1 MEKIN
6 KTILETNGNKIY
18 LEKIKIQNYG
28 TISNFEYSC
37 KFDENGNPNPIVLVG
52 KNGSGKTLLLS
63 NILHSLIEIKRKLYV
78 EIPEVDENNYYRV
91 ETHDYIRNNEEFSYV
106 NLDYSSNVFFTS
118 VIVRTP
124 LEFNFVTI
132 KNYEHVNINDVGIK
146 ETGFFNNIGICKKDV
161 FDGNVFLYFPVAR
174 YYYPKWL
181 NVENKKLSFYFTENY
196 LGRTNTDIIK
206 DNLLSEI
213 EPWILDVIIDE
224 YLYEQ
229 LFVHDEKKQK
239 VTIQFAGKNSLIHS
253 QINYIIEKIFPN
265 CPYFNSA
272 RIGISTKK
280 GRKISIIAKNVNG
293 QDIELIPTFKNLS
306 SGEIMILTMF
316 CSILKEADRL
326 SNNSDLNINEISG
339 IVLIDE
345 IDNHLHSNFAKE
357 ILPEVMSLFPKIQ
370 FIVSSHS
377 PFYLLGMKQKYNE
390 KCDFI
395 AMPNGT
401 LMKEIEN
408 FEEIQKCYEMLDFN
422 HSKVLKSIESANN
435 YIKTLQKT
443 LILTEGKTDWKHIK
457 NALEYFKENG
467 KYDSLEVEFWEN
479 EEDLGDSKLETLLIN
494 LAKFNNRYKIIGIFD
509 SDDKIGKKYENIM
522 KFGNNVF
529 GICIPKHQKYTNGI
543 SIEFLYKDEDIKKQD
558 ANGRRLYISDEF
570 TLNSRRLKTNCNI
583 TTTSNKVE
591 AYHKTG
597 IIKIID
603 KDVFD
608 LDENNV
614 ALSKSDFASNI
625 INKIEP
631 FNNIDLSG
639 FIPLL
644 NDIEKID
651 KNE

>member
-1 MEKIN
+1 MMK
-6 KTILETNGNKIY
+6 
-18 LEKIKIQNYG
+18 
-28 TISNFEYSC
+28 
-37 KFDENGNPNPIVLVG
+37 
-52 KNGSGKTLLLS
+52 
-63 NILHSLIEIKRKLYV
+63 
-78 EIPEVDENNYYRV
+78 
-91 ETHDYIRNNEEFSYV
+91 
-106 NLDYSSNVFFTS
+106 
-118 VIVRTP
+118 
-124 LEFNFVTI
+124 
-132 KNYEHVNINDVGIK
+132 
-146 ETGFFNNIGICKKDV
+146 
-161 FDGNVFLYFPVAR
+161 
-174 YYYPKWL
+174 
-181 NVENKKLSFYFTENY
+181 
-196 LGRTNTDIIK
+196 
-206 DNLLSEI
+206 
-213 EPWILDVIIDE
+213 
-224 YLYEQ
+224 
-229 LFVHDEKKQK
+229 KKQK

-265 CPYFNSA
+265 CPYFNST
-272 RIGISTKK
+272 RIGVSTKK

-293 QDIELIPTFKNLS
+293 QDIELIPTFRNLS

-435 YIKTLQKT
+435 YIKMLQKT

-467 KYDSLEVEFWEN
+467 KYDSLEVEFWKN

-608 LDENNV
+608 LDEKNV

-644 NDIEKID
+644 NDIEEID